1 MLSHYPIGRLVKY
14 ILRLSLYLR
23 LFIANGPPG
32 HKSFGPN
39 AEPAEGEA
47 CAFLEII
54 LHFQRKTV
62 ATYLIKEFTV
72 YERCLNEAEL
82 ILSVQQEPFMPVRK
96 VWEEISRRA
105 KMKGFD
111 VASLSDFSA
120 MLEGD
125 SRFQLVPGQIKIQE
139 DEEVLPDIDIEDSE
153 MEQLG
158 FFAED
163 RVKLR
168 SKKIIET
175 IVNEDE
181 EEVGSI
187 RRMSF
192 AGQITKSKSLSISK
206 IKTAASKISIAK
218 NQKTLPKK
226 KKPATAKR
234 PKGVKKQKSKVI
246 KRGKK

>member
-1 MLSHYPIGRLVKY
+1 M
-14 ILRLSLYLR
+14 
-23 LFIANGPPG
+23 
-32 HKSFGPN
+32 
-39 AEPAEGEA
+39 
-47 CAFLEII
+47 
-54 LHFQRKTV
+54 
-62 ATYLIKEFTV
+62 

-82 ILSVQQEPFMPVRK
+82 ILNVQQEPLVPVRK

-105 KMKGFD
+105 KMKGFE

-125 SRFQLVPGQIKIQE
+125 IRFQIVPGQIKIQE
-139 DEEVLPDIDIEDSE
+139 DEEVLPDIEI
-153 MEQLG
+153 EQLG

-168 SKKIIET
+168 SKKIIEP
-175 IVNEDE
+175 IVSEDE

-192 AGQITKSKSLSISK
+192 AGQTMKSKSHSINKNKS
-206 IKTAASKISIAK
+206 AASKNSVSK
-218 NQKTLPKK
+218 LQTTTTPKIK
-226 KKPATAKR
+226 STSSKR
-234 PKGVKKQKSKVI
+234 SKGVKKQKSKVH

>member
-1 MLSHYPIGRLVKY
+1 M
-14 ILRLSLYLR
+14 
-23 LFIANGPPG
+23 
-32 HKSFGPN
+32 
-39 AEPAEGEA
+39 
-47 CAFLEII
+47 
-54 LHFQRKTV
+54 
-62 ATYLIKEFTV
+62 

-82 ILSVQQEPFMPVRK
+82 ILSVQQEPLMPVRK
-96 VWEEISRRA
+96 VWEEIA
-105 KMKGFD
+105 KRSKVKGFE

-125 SRFQLVPGQIKIQE
+125 HRFQIVPAQIKIQE
-139 DEEVLPDIDIEDSE
+139 DEEILPDVEVEDSE

-168 SKKIIET
+168 SKKIVET
-175 IVNEDE
+175 IINEDD

-192 AGQITKSKSLSISK
+192 AGQTVKPKSLSIDKNK
-206 IKTAASKISIAK
+206 IIASKKSITEPRK
-218 NQKTLPKK
+218 NKSSSPKSHS
-226 KKPATAKR
+226 AKR
-234 PKGVKKQKSKVI
+234 MKSPKRKKTNAR

>member
-1 MLSHYPIGRLVKY
+1 M
-14 ILRLSLYLR
+14 
-23 LFIANGPPG
+23 
-32 HKSFGPN
+32 
-39 AEPAEGEA
+39 
-47 CAFLEII
+47 
-54 LHFQRKTV
+54 
-62 ATYLIKEFTV
+62 

-82 ILSVQQEPFMPVRK
+82 ILSVQQEPLMPVRK
-96 VWEEISRRA
+96 VWEEIA
-105 KMKGFD
+105 KRSKVKGFE

-125 SRFQLVPGQIKIQE
+125 HRFQIVPAQIKIHD
-139 DEEVLPDIDIEDSE
+139 DEEILPDVEIEDSE

-168 SKKIIET
+168 SKKIVDALIS
-175 IVNEDE
+175 EDD

-192 AGQITKSKSLSISK
+192 AGQTAKTKNISVDKKIITAPKK
-206 IKTAASKISIAK
+206 SIAAPRK
-218 NQKTLPKK
+218 KGSSSPKSHSV
-226 KKPATAKR
+226 KR
-234 PKGVKKQKSKVI
+234 VKSRKRQKSNAH

>member
-1 MLSHYPIGRLVKY
+1 
-14 ILRLSLYLR
+14 
-23 LFIANGPPG
+23 
-32 HKSFGPN
+32 
-39 AEPAEGEA
+39 
-47 CAFLEII
+47 
-54 LHFQRKTV
+54 
-62 ATYLIKEFTV
+62 V

-82 ILSVQQEPFMPVRK
+82 ILSVQQEPLMPVRK
-96 VWEEISRRA
+96 VWEEIA
-105 KMKGFD
+105 KRSKVKGFE

-125 SRFQLVPGQIKIQE
+125 NRFQIVPAQIKIQE
-139 DEEVLPDIDIEDSE
+139 DEEILPDIEIEDSE

-168 SKKIIET
+168 SKKIVAT
-175 IVNEDE
+175 IISEDE

-192 AGQITKSKSLSISK
+192 AGQTVKSKNRSVDKKLVTASKKSITKS
-206 IKTAASKISIAK
+206 
-218 NQKTLPKK
+218 QKK
-226 KKPATAKR
+226 KSSSQKSNSVKR
-234 PKGVKKQKSKVI
+234 TQSPKRQKSKTH

>member
-1 MLSHYPIGRLVKY
+1 M
-14 ILRLSLYLR
+14 
-23 LFIANGPPG
+23 
-32 HKSFGPN
+32 
-39 AEPAEGEA
+39 
-47 CAFLEII
+47 
-54 LHFQRKTV
+54 
-62 ATYLIKEFTV
+62 

-82 ILSVQQEPFMPVRK
+82 ILNVQQEPLMPVRK

-105 KMKGFD
+105 KMKGFE
-111 VASLSDFSA
+111 VASISDFSA

-125 SRFQLVPGQIKIQE
+125 SRFQIVPGQIKIQE
-139 DEEVLPDIDIEDSE
+139 DEEVLPDIEIEESE

-168 SKKIIET
+168 SKKIIEP
-175 IVNEDE
+175 IVSEDE

-192 AGQITKSKSLSISK
+192 AGQTMKSKSHSINKNKS
-206 IKTAASKISIAK
+206 AASKNSVSK
-218 NQKTLPKK
+218 LQTTPTPKIK
-226 KKPATAKR
+226 STSSKR
-234 PKGVKKQKSKVI
+234 SKGVKKQKSKGH